1 MVLKFYTTVTI
12 ELKLKVRK
20 FLGLTFT
27 FAEVAR
33 KKPVGS
39 EIQHRRTARKL
50 ATLRDKE
57 AITTIRRKA

>member
-1 MVLKFYTTVTI
+1 M
-12 ELKLKVRK
+12 
-20 FLGLTFT
+20 

-33 KKPVGS
+33 EKPVGS

-57 AITTIRRKA
+57 AIATIRRKAQISSNHDWIT